1 MSNYNYLKK
10 IAEYGKFSWASRP
23 TIIYELSKYQNTRPK
38 TYDYILTFFDDKDRF
53 VRMAVIAQIG
63 NFGNESNYGLLDEMV
78 EKDPVLS
85 INSRRAK
92 AKIQKRKNSIS
103 KKSKTQ
109 TVEQLNKKINAIK
122 NILLDQ

>member
-1 MSNYNYLKK
+1 MNLH
-10 IAEYGKFSWASRP
+10 I
-23 TIIYELSKYQNTRPK
+23 LS
-38 TYDYILTFFDDKDRF
+38 FFDDKDRF

-92 AKIQKRKNSIS
+92 AKIQKRKNSVS
-103 KKSKTQ
+103 KISKTQ
-109 TVEQLNKKINAIK
+109 TAEQLNKKINAIK
-122 NILLDQ
+122 NILLD

>member
-1 MSNYNYLKK
+1 
-10 IAEYGKFSWASRP
+10 
-23 TIIYELSKYQNTRPK
+23 
-38 TYDYILTFFDDKDRF
+38 
-53 VRMAVIAQIG
+53 
-63 NFGNESNYGLLDEMV
+63 MV

-109 TVEQLNKKINAIK
+109 TAEQLNKKINAIK
-122 NILLDQ
+122 NILLD